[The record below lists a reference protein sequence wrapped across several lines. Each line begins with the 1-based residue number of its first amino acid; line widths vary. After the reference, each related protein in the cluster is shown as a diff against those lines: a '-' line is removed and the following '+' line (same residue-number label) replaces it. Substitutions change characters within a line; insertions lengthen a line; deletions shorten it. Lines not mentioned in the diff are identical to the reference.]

1 VILRESRMPA
11 RSLASLELGDLVEI
25 RVILFELVRSQC
37 WGLRI
42 SEGDVVQCLGN
53 GDGFVTVARADGSRT
68 DISEECAAFIGVEPF
83 ELFET
88 IETPAAEATNGRTR
102 SLRRPAGG
110 HSSPPTVRRRASSSE
125 GPFAA
130 RTDPPA

>member
-1 VILRESRMPA
+1 MLPESRMPA

-68 DISEECAAFIGVEPF
+68 EISEECAAFIGVEPF

-88 IETPAAEATNGRTR
+88 PAAETTNGRAE
-102 SLRRPAGG
+102 SWRRPAGG
-110 HSSPPTVRRRASSSE
+110 HPSPPTVRRRASSSE

-130 RTDPPA
+130 RTEPPA